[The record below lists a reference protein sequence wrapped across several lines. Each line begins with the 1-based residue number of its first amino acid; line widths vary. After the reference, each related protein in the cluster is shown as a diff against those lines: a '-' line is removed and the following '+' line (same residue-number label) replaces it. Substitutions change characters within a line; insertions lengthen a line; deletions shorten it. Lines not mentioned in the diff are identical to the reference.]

1 MAEIKWTPSQEE
13 AINAAGGDILVSA
26 AAGSGKTAVLVQRVL
41 NKVLD
46 PEKPLEIDSFVIIT
60 FTRKAAA
67 QMREKIRKALN
78 AAHKSDP
85 ENEHIKRQLL
95 KLHTAK
101 ICTID
106 SLCLDIVR
114 ENSHAVDVD
123 PAFRIAAKEETDIIK
138 KRVLEEILEENYAS
152 KKTDGSKEAFINLI
166 ESYIGKD
173 DSKICTL
180 IEQIYSFA
188 GSDAEVYKWMDK
200 SAEVYVHAKNLG
212 ADMEMPALW
221 IYFKEYIL
229 QSLFLLKDTAS
240 DGLALSLAERGPV
253 RYAEYFEKYIDTAQ
267 RMLGELLNSRVMF
280 SRLKEELESS
290 IHPKAPQYSEKRR
303 EKENVDPDIQ
313 IRAKGLLD
321 ECKKLVK
328 EDVLGAYF
336 DKSLEEHYEDLA
348 SCAEAAQ
355 TLINITKEFARRFE
369 EEKKSAKIADFSDV
383 SHNALKVLIEHDENG
398 QMKRGPDGKT
408 PLYTPVADHMAENI
422 SEIIVDEY
430 QDTNML
436 QEYII
441 NALSSERFGRPNVF
455 MVGDMKQSIYR
466 FRFAVPELFM
476 QKYSSYPTVPGK
488 QRVLLQNNFRSRPEI
503 LRFANF
509 IFSRIMTPKTGEIN
523 YADGNELVPS
533 PAYDENPPEKT
544 ILPEVYIVEGGRPEG
559 RKCEA
564 YLVCR
569 RIEQMVGH
577 EEIEDEGKTRKIRY
591 SDIAILTSKNE
602 APEIE
607 QELETRQI
615 PNIRSSN
622 MGYFDT
628 FEVSLLINLLKV
640 IDNPYQD
647 IAFTAVLRSP
657 LAGFDANDLAVLKTC
672 YDKKPFSMY
681 KAALAYI
688 NGEVPEGAFRLGTE
702 KDMAF
707 FEFMAMLSDIRKE
720 SLFLSA
726 AQLIELLISEFSFYE
741 IFSAMPGGDV
751 RSANIELLCQI
762 ALEYEKNADH
772 GLFGFLRYLDSLKK
786 NGYERGQ
793 ANLNGEGA
801 NAVSLMTIHKAKGLE
816 YPVVFL
822 INAGNIYM
830 ESEVKDD
837 IILDKDLGLGVDI
850 RDRETRVKTA
860 TIAKKLIAAK
870 IKQQSRAEQMRVLY
884 VALTRAKER
893 LIVTGT
899 VSNADI
905 LKKDEFPDEGN
916 ISARSILGARSHMA
930 LIALALSN
938 GYKDVCRLEISKASD
953 YMFERAQESVQ
964 AGKLKMKVADM
975 AKEGDDRI
983 VESGLSFAYRYEQAA
998 GMPVKITASSLERT
1012 NEAARG
1018 ADEKAERNTVTEDGE
1033 VEKPSYN
1040 NEGVLRGNAYHRFFE
1055 VLDYERSDEKAAQL
1069 IKEAL
1074 GGGLINEEEASFLSA
1089 EKIDMFLES
1098 PLFCRMK
1105 SAWQRK
1111 ELRREQPYVMGI
1123 EREGEMQLIQGIID
1137 AFFEEDGGYV
1147 LVDYKTDRG
1156 KRDQDFINVYGPQLE
1171 AYKEAIE
1178 KALGKPVKEKLIYS
1192 VELGRAIRLP

>member
-1 MAEIKWTPSQEE
+1 MANFNWTASQEE
-13 AINAAGGDILVSA
+13 AIHAAGGDILVSA

-46 PEKPLEIDSFVIIT
+46 TEKPMEIDSFVIIT

-114 ENSHAVDVD
+114 ENFHAVDID
-123 PAFRIAAKEETDIIK
+123 PSFRTATKEETDIIK
-138 KRVLEEILEENYAS
+138 KKVLEEILEGNYAS
-152 KKTDGSKEAFINLI
+152 EKRDGSKEAFLDFI
-166 ESYIGKD
+166 ESYIGRD
-173 DSKICTL
+173 DSKIEAI

-200 SAEVYVHAKNLG
+200 SAEVYIHAENLG

-229 QSLFLLKDTAS
+229 HSLFQLKDTAS
-240 DGLALSLAERGPV
+240 DGLALSLAENGPV

-267 RMLGELLNSRVMF
+267 RMLKELLNGQVMF
-280 SRLKEELESS
+280 SRLKEELEMSV
-290 IHPKAPQYSEKRR
+290 HAKAPAYSAKRMV
-303 EKENVDPDIQ
+303 KENVDPDLQ
-313 IRAKGLLD
+313 IRAKELLD
-321 ECKKLVK
+321 ECRKLVK

-336 DKSLEEHYEDLA
+336 DKSLEEHYKDLA
-348 SCAEAAQ
+348 SCAGVAK
-355 TLINITKEFARRFE
+355 TLISITKEFAHRFE
-369 EEKKSAKIADFSDV
+369 EEKKAAKIADFSDV
-383 SHNALKVLIEHDENG
+383 SHDALKVLIEHDENG
-398 QMKRGPDGKT
+398 KMKRNALGSPVYTKT
-408 PLYTPVADHMAENI
+408 ADHMAKNI

-476 QKYSSYPTVPGK
+476 QKYSSYPGTPGK

-503 LRFANF
+503 LKFANF
-509 IFSRIMTPKTGEIN
+509 IFSQIMTPKTGEIN
-523 YADGNELVPS
+523 YMDGNELVPS
-533 PAYDENPPEKT
+533 PAYEEKPPENT
-544 ILPEVYIVEGGRPEG
+544 ILPEVYIVEGSRPEG

-564 YLVCR
+564 CLVCR
-569 RIEQMVGH
+569 RIEKMAGH
-577 EEIEDEGKTRKIRY
+577 EEIEDEGQTRKIRY

-607 QELETRQI
+607 QELETRGI
-615 PNIRSSN
+615 PHIKSSN
-622 MGYFDT
+622 RGYFDT

-647 IAFTAVLRSP
+647 IPFTAVLRSP
-657 LAGFDANDLAVLKTC
+657 LAGFDANDLAILKTC

-688 NGEVPEGAFRLGTE
+688 NGEIPEGACRLGVE

-707 FEFMAMLSDIRKE
+707 FEFMAMISDIRKE

-726 AQLIELLISEFSFYE
+726 SQLIELLISEFSFYE

-751 RSANIELLCQI
+751 RGANIELLSQI
-762 ALEYEKNADH
+762 ALEYEKNADP

-801 NAVSLMTIHKAKGLE
+801 DAVSLMTIHKAKGLE

-830 ESEVKDD
+830 ESEVRDD

-850 RDRETRVKTA
+850 RDRQTRVKTP
-860 TIAKKLIAAK
+860 TIAKNLIAAK
-870 IKQQSRAEQMRVLY
+870 IKQQSRTEQMRVLY

-899 VSNADI
+899 VNNADI
-905 LKKDEFPDEGN
+905 LKKDAFPDEGHIN
-916 ISARSILGARSHMA
+916 ARDVLGCRSHMA
-930 LIALALSN
+930 LIVRALSN

-953 YMFERAQESVQ
+953 YIAERLKETVQ
-964 AGKLKMKVADM
+964 AGKLKMAIADM
-975 AKEGDDRI
+975 AKEGDDQI
-983 VESGLSFAYRYEQAA
+983 VEGDLSFTYKYEQAVS
-998 GMPVKITASSLERT
+998 MPVKITASSLERT
-1012 NEAARG
+1012 DEAVKG
-1018 ADEKAERNTVTEDGE
+1018 ADEKAERNTVTEEGE
-1033 VEKPSYN
+1033 VEGPPYSKK
-1040 NEGVLRGNAYHRFFE
+1040 GVLRGNAYHRFFE
-1055 VLDYERSDEKAAQL
+1055 ILDYGKADEGAAAL
-1069 IKEAL
+1069 IKKAIED
-1074 GGGLINEEEASFLSA
+1074 GLVNEEEASFLSA
-1089 EKIDMFLES
+1089 KKIDMFLES
-1098 PLFCRMK
+1098 PLGGRMK
-1105 SAWQRK
+1105 NAWIK
-1111 ELRREQPYVMGI
+1111 GCLKREQPYIMGI
-1123 EREGEMQLIQGIID
+1123 EKEGGMQLVQGIID
-1137 AFFEEDGGYV
+1137 AFFEEDGEYI

-1156 KRDQDFINVYGPQLE
+1156 KTKQDFINVYGPQID
-1171 AYKEAIE
+1171 AYSEAIE
-1178 KALGKPVKEKLIYS
+1178 KAIGRPVREKLIYS
-1192 VELGRAIRLP
+1192 VELGISIELP

>member
-46 PEKPLEIDSFVIIT
+46 PNEPMEIDSFVIIT

-78 AAHKSDP
+78 AAHKNDP

-95 KLHTAK
+95 KLHTAR

-114 ENSHAVDVD
+114 ENFHAVDVD

-152 KKTDGSKEAFINLI
+152 KKTDGSKEAFIDLI

-173 DSKICTL
+173 DSKICAL

-240 DGLALSLAERGPV
+240 DGLALSLASRGPV

-267 RMLGELLNSRVMF
+267 RMLKELLNGQVMF

-313 IRAKGLLD
+313 IRAKVLLD
-321 ECKKLVK
+321 ECKKLVR

-348 SCAEAAQ
+348 SCAGAAE

-398 QMKRGPDGKT
+398 KMKRDALGSPV
-408 PLYTPVADHMAENI
+408 YTRTADHMAEGI

-476 QKYSSYPTVPGK
+476 QKYSSYPNAPGK

-509 IFSRIMTPKTGEIN
+509 IFSQIMTPKTGEIN

-577 EEIEDEGKTRKIRY
+577 EEIEDEGRTRKIRY
-591 SDIAILTSKNE
+591 SDIAILTLKNE

-615 PNIRSSN
+615 PHIRSSN

-647 IAFTAVLRSP
+647 IPFTAVLRSP
-657 LAGFDANDLAVLKTC
+657 LAGFDANDLAILKTC

-688 NGEVPEGAFRLGTE
+688 NGEIPDGSFRLGTE

-707 FEFMAMLSDIRKE
+707 FEFMAMLADVRKE

-751 RSANIELLCQI
+751 RSANIELLYQI

-801 NAVSLMTIHKAKGLE
+801 DAVSLMTIHKAKGLE

-850 RDRETRVKTA
+850 RDRETRVKTP

-870 IKQQSRAEQMRVLY
+870 IKQQSRQEQMRVLY

-899 VSNADI
+899 VSSADI
-905 LKKDEFPDEGN
+905 LKKDEFSDEGN

-953 YMFERAQESVQ
+953 YMFERARESVQ
-964 AGKLKMKVADM
+964 AGKLKTAIADM

-983 VESGLSFAYRYEQAA
+983 VKSDLSFTYRYEQAVS
-998 GMPVKITASSLERT
+998 MPVKITASSLERVD
-1012 NEAARG
+1012 EALKG
-1018 ADEKAERNTVTEDGE
+1018 TDEKADKNTVSEDGDVME
-1033 VEKPSYN
+1033 QKRLNIGAE
-1040 NEGVLRGNAYHRFFE
+1040 RGNAYHRFFE
-1055 VLDYERSDEKAAQL
+1055 ILDYEKADKGAAAL
-1069 IKEAL
+1069 IKESVET
-1074 GGGLINEEEASFLSA
+1074 GLLKDEEASFLSA
-1089 EKIDMFLES
+1089 KKIDMFLES
-1098 PLFCRMK
+1098 PLGGRMK
-1105 SAWQRK
+1105 NAWLK
-1111 ELRREQPYVMGI
+1111 GCLKREQPYVMGI

-1156 KRDQDFINVYGPQLE
+1156 KGRQDFINVYAPQID
-1171 AYKEAIE
+1171 AYAQAIE
-1178 KALGKPVKEKLIYS
+1178 KASGRQVKEKLIYS
-1192 VELGRAIRLP
+1192 VELGISIELP